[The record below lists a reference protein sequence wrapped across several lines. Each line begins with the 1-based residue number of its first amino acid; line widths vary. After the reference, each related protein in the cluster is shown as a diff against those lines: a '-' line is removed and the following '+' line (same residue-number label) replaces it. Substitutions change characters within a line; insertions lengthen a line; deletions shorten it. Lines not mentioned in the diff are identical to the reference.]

1 MSLLPHSIYTTLK
14 SSSHTCILRFWI
26 FIWKQLVLS
35 YWAFVFLLFQ
45 NTEAEKGGPRCVCL
59 PHESPSLPPKVSF
72 FLNSPLVDTRFVF
85 LCFKTVR
92 SDKDRGNPYCTSLPT
107 SCSSDCWGRDLQSF
121 VTVHSDLVRFGQEQ
135 APMCFC

>member
-1 MSLLPHSIYTTLK
+1 MHTQVLDFPLETASLKLLGF
-14 SSSHTCILRFWI
+14 CF
-26 FIWKQLVLS
+26 
-35 YWAFVFLLFQ
+35 FLLFQ

-92 SDKDRGNPYCTSLPT
+92 SDKDRGNPERKLET
-107 SCSSDCWGRDLQSF
+107 
-121 VTVHSDLVRFGQEQ
+121 
-135 APMCFC
+135 